1 MVAFE
6 GAEGALEVL
15 LDLGAV
21 AEEVFVDEV
30 VGVAGDVLHAD
41 GEALVRLRVGF
52 RIFGAFGAFGEMHFV
67 EGLKPSAFG
76 AGEALGDPMTLDEAL
91 DQDLLGDAL
100 RLEIVE
106 DGLLEFAVIVRVF
119 ERKDDGFGGEAV
131 FEGVEAGFGFAF
143 GGAGSSGLLRVA
155 AVGRDLFCCGH

>member
-30 VGVAGDVLHAD
+30 VGIARDVLHAD
-41 GEALVRLRVGF
+41 GEALVGFGVGF
-52 RIFGAFGAFGEMHFV
+52 RIFGLFGPFGQMRFV
-67 EGLKPSAFG
+67 EGVEPGAFG

-91 DQDLLGDAL
+91 NQDLLGDAL
-100 RLEIVE
+100 RLEVVE
-106 DGLLEFAVIVRVF
+106 NGLLKFAVVVLAF
-119 ERKDDGFGGEAV
+119 EGEDDGFGGEAV
-131 FEGVEAGFGFAF
+131 
-143 GGAGSSGLLRVA
+143 L
-155 AVGRDLFCCGH
+155 

>member
-21 AEEVFVDEV
+21 AEEIFVDEV

-41 GEALVRLRVGF
+41 GEALVGFGVGF
-52 RIFGAFGAFGEMHFV
+52 RIFGLFGAFGQMRFV
-67 EGLKPSAFG
+67 EGLEPGAFG
-76 AGEALGDPMTLDEAL
+76 AGESLGDPMTLDEAL
-91 DQDLLGDAL
+91 NQDLLGDAL

-106 DGLLEFAVIVRVF
+106 NGLLELAVIVRAF
-119 ERKDDGFGGEAV
+119 EGENDGFGSEAV
-131 FEGVEAGFGFAF
+131 
-143 GGAGSSGLLRVA
+143 L
-155 AVGRDLFCCGH
+155 

>member
-41 GEALVRLRVGF
+41 GEPLVGLGVGI
-52 RIFGAFGAFGEMHFV
+52 RIFGLFGAFGQMRFAAGV
-67 EGLKPSAFG
+67 ELGAFG
-76 AGEALGDPMTLDEAL
+76 AGESLGDPVTLDEAL
-91 DQDLLGDAL
+91 GQDLLGDAL
-100 RLEIVE
+100 GLEIVE
-106 DGLLEFAVIVRVF
+106 NGLLKFAVVVLAF
-119 ERKDDGFGGEAV
+119 EGEDDGFGGEAV
-131 FEGVEAGFGFAF
+131 
-143 GGAGSSGLLRVA
+143 L
-155 AVGRDLFCCGH
+155 